1 MLHEEGEIGQ
11 ALSGQTSYHLG
22 AGIDALQRGQ
32 GLSYY
37 QRDEQLSTALIT
49 GRDGE
54 IQNSY
59 LYDAFGTE
67 LEVNEQLS
75 SGGLSADDLPIQYIV
90 FDGKKVTMNNR
101 SLTVLSLA
109 NMKPS
114 VLVDVSD
121 DSIELNKLLQRL
133 KEMGGQPSES
143 IFIRKLK
150 EIVHIA
156 R

>member
-1 MLHEEGEIGQ
+1 M
-11 ALSGQTSYHLG
+11 
-22 AGIDALQRGQ
+22 
-32 GLSYY
+32 
-37 QRDEQLSTALIT
+37 
-49 GRDGE
+49 
-54 IQNSY
+54 
-59 LYDAFGTE
+59 
-67 LEVNEQLS
+67 S
-75 SGGLSADDLPIQYIV
+75 SGELSADDLPIQYIV

-101 SLTVLSLA
+101 SLTALSLA